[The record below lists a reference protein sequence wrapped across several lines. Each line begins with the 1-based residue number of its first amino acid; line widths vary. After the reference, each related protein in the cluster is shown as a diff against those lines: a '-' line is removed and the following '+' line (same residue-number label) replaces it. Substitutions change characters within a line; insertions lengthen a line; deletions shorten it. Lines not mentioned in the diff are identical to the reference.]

1 MIDDELSSAMALDGS
16 RAKPRSAIS
25 LSLTNA
31 NQTGTAVA
39 MIAGRLVNDVC
50 NWRARARNSD
60 PYLG

>member
-1 MIDDELSSAMALDGS
+1 MTDDGVSSAMALARS
-16 RAKPRSAIS
+16 RVKPRSAIS

-50 NWRARARNSD
+50 SWRARARNSD